1 MNSFKHLFLQEI
13 KAFYKIKQT
22 DRPWH
27 IPLLASLCIGIPLL
41 TGLYFENLKY
51 GTIASLSG
59 LVILYILPSSTTAK
73 RMITMLICSFGF
85 MISYSIGL
93 LFSFHPLLSTI
104 IFGLYS
110 FIVHWVIL
118 FFKTKPPGSFFF
130 IMLTSISS
138 CAPYDLSVIP
148 EKVGLIAIGTVLAC
162 ILALAYS
169 ILTRKSNA
177 ESKTI
182 TPSFA
187 KNKYTAL
194 IEAAF
199 VGFFMFLSLQLGH
212 FLALKNAYWIPISC
226 LAIMQGASLYYIW
239 QRVIHRIT
247 GTLIG
252 LGLFW
257 IIISIDRTPLSICI
271 SIIILQFI
279 IEFLIVRNYI
289 LAVIFITPMA
299 LLLTEAANPLLH
311 TPNLLI
317 SIRFTDIIL
326 GSFLGAIGGWLIHNE
341 KIRYH
346 TIKNLRKKR
355 RFTNTQR
362 K

>member
-1 MNSFKHLFLQEI
+1 MKSFKHLFLQEI

-22 DRPWH
+22 DRLWH
-27 IPLLASLCIGIPLL
+27 IPVLASLCIGIPLL
-41 TGLYFENLKY
+41 TGLYLENLKY
-51 GTIASLSG
+51 GLIASLSG
-59 LVILYILPSSTTAK
+59 LVILYIPTSSSITN
-73 RMITMLICSFGF
+73 RMITLLICSFGF
-85 MISYSIGL
+85 MFSYSIGL
-93 LFSFHPLLSTI
+93 LFSFHPLLSAI
-104 IFGLYS
+104 LFGLYS
-110 FIVHWVIL
+110 FVVHWAIL

-138 CAPYDLSVIP
+138 CIPHNLREIP
-148 EKVGLIAIGTVLAC
+148 EKIGLITIGTVLAC
-162 ILALAYS
+162 ILALIYS
-169 ILTRKSNA
+169 LLTRKSNNKP
-177 ESKTI
+177 KTI
-182 TPSFA
+182 TSSFA

-194 IEAAF
+194 IEAAI

-212 FLALKNAYWIPISC
+212 FLILKNPYWIPISC

-239 QRVIHRIT
+239 QRVIHRII

-271 SIIILQFI
+271 SIIVLQFI

-299 LLLTEAANPLLH
+299 LLLTEAANPLIH
-311 TPNLLI
+311 DPNLLI

-326 GSFLGAIGGWLIHNE
+326 GSLLGAIGGWLIYNE
-341 KIRYH
+341 RIKYH
-346 TIKNLRKKR
+346 AIKNLRKIR
-355 RFTNTQR
+355 RFKNTQ
-362 K
+362 

>member
-1 MNSFKHLFLQEI
+1 MKSFKQFFLQEI
-13 KAFYKIKQT
+13 KAFFKIKQT
-22 DRPWH
+22 DRLWH
-27 IPLLASLCIGIPLL
+27 IPVLASLCIGIPLL
-41 TGLYFENLKY
+41 TGLYLENLKY
-51 GTIASLSG
+51 GLIASLSG
-59 LVILYILPSSTTAK
+59 LVILYIPLSSTTVN
-73 RMITMLICSFGF
+73 RMITLLICSFGF
-85 MISYSIGL
+85 MFSYSIGL
-93 LFSFHPLLSTI
+93 LFSFNPLLSAI
-104 IFGLYS
+104 MLGLYS
-110 FIVHWVIL
+110 FAVHWVIL

-138 CAPYDLSVIP
+138 CTPHNWRAIP
-148 EKVGLIAIGTVLAC
+148 EKIGLIAIGTILAC
-162 ILALAYS
+162 ILALIYNT
-169 ILTRKSNA
+169 LTRKPNN
-177 ESKTI
+177 ESKII

-194 IEAAF
+194 IEAAI

-212 FLALKNAYWIPISC
+212 FLALKNSYWIPISC
-226 LAIMQGASLYYIW
+226 LAVLQGATLYHIW
-239 QRVIHRIT
+239 QRVIHRII

-257 IIISIDRTPLSICI
+257 IIISINRTPLSICI

-299 LLLTEAANPLLH
+299 LLLTEAANPLIH
-311 TPNLLI
+311 DPNLLI

-326 GSFLGAIGGWLIHNE
+326 GSLLGAIGGWLIHNE

-346 TIKNLRKKR
+346 AIKNLRKNR
-355 RFTNTQR
+355 RLKNT
-362 K
+362 